1 MLSKVPVIN
10 IYYYSSSLPS
20 PKCRDSGPASYGTE
34 PVVPRASL
42 GFAGLAQVLGN
53 QLFQCWAIPLIGL
66 LPPRGRAYLSYP
78 INPWSWKCD
87 FRAACP
93 APPGGGVVAPPMNLE
108 KLGRMAVSVGVVGA
122 RTPWDRKPCPEPLE
136 RAGAETLARYRPRVG
151 ARGSECRREFLSGK
165 GGRPRRY
172 VLEW

>member
-108 KLGRMAVSVGVVGA
+108 KLGRMAVSVGVARLCSAGHSRQPATRGRIRGA
-122 RTPWDRKPCPEPLE
+122 GRRM
-136 RAGAETLARYRPRVG
+136 RAGRDCWCPNSLGPEALP
-151 ARGSECRREFLSGK
+151 
-165 GGRPRRY
+165 
-172 VLEW
+172 